1 MLSLLRL
8 ERKQKNYSNPFRIRI
23 FLFLSYSFGI
33 ETINTFIH
41 SVVPSKTIP
50 DSRPKWTKCILVF
63 RPKRLKNPT
72 RWDGTYLYGYIR
84 EYPPGKEFSLFSPLI
99 FFFKFKIFA
108 LLAEFGLEHDTG
120 LSDLPKGS
128 TPNSIQKTKS
138 LLNSSRVIKYMTGL
152 LKATLKH
159 FRRFFIAK
167 HTIQNSYNS
176 AARSCP
182 I

>member
-1 MLSLLRL
+1 M
-8 ERKQKNYSNPFRIRI
+8 
-23 FLFLSYSFGI
+23 
-33 ETINTFIH
+33 
-41 SVVPSKTIP
+41 P
-50 DSRPKWTKCILVF
+50 DSRPKWAKCIPVF
-63 RPKRLKNPT
+63 RPKRPKNPT
-72 RWDGTYLYGYIR
+72 RWDGPYLYGYIR
-84 EYPPGKEFSLFSPLI
+84 EYPPGKSSLCFPHWF

-159 FRRFFIAK
+159 FRRFLAK
-167 HTIQNSYNS
+167 HTIQYSYNS

-182 I
+182 IWWKNGRNKTVKKWVSMQSKIFNQKAVIVLC